1 MRLYT
6 QSSLSLKICAIL
18 RIFRIMDLVTRFW
31 RVTIAHITAWLFMR
45 VITHIVASFLRG
57 IIAPIIEWRLW
68 RVIRA
73 ITQVILRIVIAALV
87 TRILRLVIVHLTG
100 AFSAPLF
107 Q

>member
-1 MRLYT
+1 
-6 QSSLSLKICAIL
+6 
-18 RIFRIMDLVTRFW
+18 MDLVTRFW
-31 RVTIAHITAWLFMR
+31 RVTIARITAWLFMR

-73 ITQVILRIVIAALV
+73 ITQVILLGHYCAYKLGSFCPA
-87 TRILRLVIVHLTG
+87 VIVHLAG
-100 AFSAPLF
+100 AFSATLF